1 MFLAGLVVS
10 SAVGSTTM
18 PAATTRPNITRLGT
32 WDLGLVETT
41 PINVKGRLL
50 LYVNSAE
57 QPCSQGAGAA
67 HREGAKDAIPTVED
81 ITGGQQLRPPVRR
94 PLMTTGQVGTG
105 DSILPE
111 GRQTARAV
119 LEPLFHRVG
128 LS

>member
-10 SAVGSTTM
+10 SAVGVATTAM

-57 QPCSQGAGAA
+57 QPCSQGAGA
-67 HREGAKDAIPTVED
+67 GC
-81 ITGGQQLRPPVRR
+81 PPV
-94 PLMTTGQVGTG
+94 
-105 DSILPE
+105 
-111 GRQTARAV
+111 A
-119 LEPLFHRVG
+119 